1 MVCTRKSSAVAAV
14 ATAASSYYG
23 GYNATAPTAT
33 SVPSGSFAQ
42 PAVAAVATPD
52 SGSSSAAAGAANSGI
67 KGFNYGAF
75 FLDQQAK
82 VQNDFEYEFTKAQN
96 LANTTGWNSARL
108 YTTGE
113 YIASSPAPPPP
124 TPQCLS
130 RCRSPA
136 RWCRSHDRS

>member
-1 MVCTRKSSAVAAV
+1 MVCTRKSKAIAAA

-23 GYNATAPTAT
+23 GFNATAPSAT
-33 SVPSGSFAQ
+33 PVPSSGSGSFAGGAA
-42 PAVAAVATPD
+42 PMAAAVDTNNK
-52 SGSSSAAAGAANSGI
+52 AAAVSAANSGI

-96 LANTTGWNSARL
+96 LINTSGWNSARL

-113 YIASSPAPPPP
+113 F
-124 TPQCLS
+124 TP
-130 RCRSPA
+130 
-136 RWCRSHDRS
+136 

>member
-33 SVPSGSFAQ
+33 PVPSGSFAQ
-42 PAVAAVATPD
+42 PAVAAVAASD
-52 SGSSSAAAGAANSGI
+52 SGSSASATGAANSGI

-113 YIASSPAPPPP
+113 
-124 TPQCLS
+124 
-130 RCRSPA
+130 
-136 RWCRSHDRS
+136 